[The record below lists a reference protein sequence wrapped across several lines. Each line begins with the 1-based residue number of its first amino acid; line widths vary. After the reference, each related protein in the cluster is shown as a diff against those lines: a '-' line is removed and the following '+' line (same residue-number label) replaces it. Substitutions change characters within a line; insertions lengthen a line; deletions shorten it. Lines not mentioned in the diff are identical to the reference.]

1 MRGLTLR
8 SAAVIAA
15 VAAGLACRDRAAT
28 RTPAAGDAPQ
38 AAGVADLGMIAPDF
52 SVVDLSGHTLNLA
65 SYRGKVVLLDF
76 WATWCV
82 PCREEI
88 PHFVRL
94 QDKYRDAGLA
104 VIGIS
109 VDDEVAPVREYY
121 RTLRMNYP
129 VAMGDAALAER
140 YGGILGVPVAFMID
154 RQGRIRM
161 KHAGQTD
168 AAVFERDVTEL
179 LGSR

>member
-1 MRGLTLR
+1 VRATTLL
-8 SAAVIAA
+8 SVAV
-15 VAAGLACRDRAAT
+15 VATVATGLACRDRTAIDKAPPSAVAT
-28 RTPAAGDAPQ
+28 DPG
-38 AAGVADLGMIAPDF
+38 LAPDF
-52 SVVDLSGHTLNLA
+52 ALIDLSGNKLELA

-88 PHFVRL
+88 PHFVEL

-129 VAMGDAALAER
+129 VAMGDAALAAR
-140 YGGILGVPVAFMID
+140 YGGILGVPVAFIID
-154 RQGRIRM
+154 RQGRIQM
-161 KHAGQTD
+161 KHAGQTE
-168 AAVFERDVTEL
+168 AAVFERDITAL
-179 LGSR
+179 LARK

>member
-1 MRGLTLR
+1 MRGRIFR
-8 SAAVIAA
+8 SLAVVAV
-15 VAAGLACRDRAAT
+15 VAAGIGCRDHAV
-28 RTPAAGDAPQ
+28 PDKPQ
-38 AAGVADLGMIAPDF
+38 ATAAVTDLGLAPDF
-52 SVVDLSGHTLNLA
+52 SLTDLSGNTLDLA

-88 PHFVRL
+88 PHFVEL

-129 VAMGDAALAER
+129 VAMGDAALAAR
-140 YGGILGVPVAFMID
+140 YGGVLGVPIAFIID
-154 RQGRIRM
+154 REGRIQR

-179 LGSR
+179 LARK